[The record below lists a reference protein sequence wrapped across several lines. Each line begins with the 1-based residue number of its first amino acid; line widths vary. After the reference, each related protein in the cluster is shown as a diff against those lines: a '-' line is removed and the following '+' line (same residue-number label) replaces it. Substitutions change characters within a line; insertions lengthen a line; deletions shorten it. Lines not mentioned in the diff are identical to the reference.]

1 MGCLLRRGAYR
12 LSYDR
17 EVVSSVQTA
26 PVFGGFC
33 GCQTPFSTH
42 SFLLTHRS
50 TGSPPLLAT
59 AGFFMSTRYAL
70 SGYTGQNTCRNWGSA
85 CLPDPS
91 KHKTSTRTETVR
103 VAGMRWILSEQ
114 LEVRGILR

>member
-42 SFLLTHRS
+42 SFLFTHRS

-59 AGFFMSTRYAL
+59 AGFFYEHLLCHQGSTAT
-70 SGYTGQNTCRNWGSA
+70 SSTTGT
-85 CLPDPS
+85 LLY
-91 KHKTSTRTETVR
+91 STPHEDLGFRFAR
-103 VAGMRWILSEQ
+103 
-114 LEVRGILR
+114 LRHAEAIARHVHRIVDANR